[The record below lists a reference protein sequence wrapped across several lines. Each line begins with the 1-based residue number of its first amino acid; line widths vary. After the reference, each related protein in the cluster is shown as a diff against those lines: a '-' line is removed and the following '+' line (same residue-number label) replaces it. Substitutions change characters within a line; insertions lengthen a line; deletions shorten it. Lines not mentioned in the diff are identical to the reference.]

1 MSDLAALGLLA
12 AVVVV
17 AAVGG
22 LVIGRMIA
30 IRIDRW
36 QERARQPAGQP
47 ATQPATEPATQPATE
62 EPGDDTDPS

>member
-1 MSDLAALGLLA
+1 MSQLAALGVLA

-17 AAVGG
+17 AAAGG

-30 IRIDRW
+30 TRIDRW
-36 QERARQPAGQP
+36 QERARQPA
-47 ATQPATEPATQPATE
+47 TQPATHPATE